1 MDKRIKLCFLDLV
14 GLRYNGNTLKKR
26 GLGGSESAIIFMSR
40 ELTKLGFNVTVF
52 CKCEEE
58 GIFDEVKYL
67 DISKAENNE
76 EYFDIMIASRSCL
89 PYVPLEYKEEVMK
102 NWGFNPEWTVNL
114 VNKCGYKVLWL
125 HDTFCAGD
133 EWLEYML
140 VDGIFDEVFTLSDWH
155 THYISKAEHGHR
167 PRTYEV
173 IKNKLYQTRN
183 GMTSYYDEVD
193 IEAKDKNLFVYNAS
207 ITKGMIPLLEDCWYR
222 IKEEIPEA
230 KLIIIGGYY
239 RGANADKPD
248 EQEKKYWEMR
258 EKYDG
263 KDGINFTGIITQKE
277 IADILCKASLFI
289 YPAVFPET
297 FGIST
302 IEAINYNVPVI
313 GCRFGAMEEMATES
327 TSYLIDFPFDY
338 DENQIYR
345 FVDKVKEAYYNDYLR
360 QQKMYAC
367 NAFKPWLG
375 WDKVALQWKQHLY
388 RKLGLYLNREE
399 TEKVRKING
408 NLIKLFGRRHINPE
422 DYYEDYNMDKKY
434 YIKIITPVYN
444 AENYIAD
451 CINSVAT
458 QLYDKYNMYIIDDL
472 STDNTFKIAE
482 ETINSLS
489 DKIKSKFV
497 LIKNKEKK
505 YALRNQ
511 VETIKKYAED
521 DDIIILLDGD
531 DKLNNDPDI
540 FNYINR
546 QYVEGVK
553 FTYGSCYSLADN
565 INLIAQPYPKK
576 VHQDKS
582 YRQHLFTWG
591 MPYTH
596 LRTFKKEI
604 FDMVDESNFK
614 DENGKYYKAGGD
626 NALFYPLI
634 EKCEENEI
642 RAIQRVLYIYND
654 LNPLNDYKVN
664 KEEQNKV
671 AKTIRENKKDGKKLN
686 VLIAIPTA
694 KNIETET
701 FKSIYRLKIPDN
713 VNTYFECFYGY
724 NIDQVR
730 NLIAYYTINNNFD
743 YVFCVDS
750 DIVLPEDTLEK
761 LLSHN
766 LDIVTG
772 VYIQRK
778 PDVCI
783 PEIYIK
789 NEYGGVVN
797 IDSNLLIEDKLM
809 EIAGCGFGCVLIKR
823 KVLEDIGYPQF
834 EYHSSIDFKD
844 TVSEDIDFCTKA
856 INKGYKIFV
865 DTSIKC
871 EHIANINLKI

>member
-1 MDKRIKLCFLDLV
+1 MLI
-14 GLRYNGNTLKKR
+14 NQMNKKKI
-26 GLGGSESAIIFMSR
+26 LGYAR
-40 ELTKLGFNVTVF
+40 
-52 CKCEEE
+52 
-58 GIFDEVKYL
+58 
-67 DISKAENNE
+67 
-76 EYFDIMIASRSCL
+76 
-89 PYVPLEYKEEVMK
+89 
-102 NWGFNPEWTVNL
+102 
-114 VNKCGYKVLWL
+114 
-125 HDTFCAGD
+125 
-133 EWLEYML
+133 
-140 VDGIFDEVFTLSDWH
+140 
-155 THYISKAEHGHR
+155 
-167 PRTYEV
+167 
-173 IKNKLYQTRN
+173 
-183 GMTSYYDEVD
+183 
-193 IEAKDKNLFVYNAS
+193 
-207 ITKGMIPLLEDCWYR
+207 
-222 IKEEIPEA
+222 
-230 KLIIIGGYY
+230 
-239 RGANADKPD
+239 
-248 EQEKKYWEMR
+248 
-258 EKYDG
+258 KYDG

-302 IEAINYNVPVI
+302 IEAINYNVPVV
-313 GCRFGAMEEMATES
+313 GCKFGAMEEMATES
-327 TSYLIDFPFDY
+327 TSYLIDFPFNY

-345 FVDKVKEAYYNDYLR
+345 FIDKVKEAYYNDYLR

-367 NAFKPWLG
+367 NAYKKWMG
-375 WDKVALQWKQHLY
+375 WDCVALQWKQHLY

-422 DYYEDYNMDKKY
+422 DYYEDYNLDEKY
-434 YIKIITPVYN
+434 QITVITPVYN

-451 CINSVAT
+451 CINSVAS
-458 QLYDKYNMYIIDDL
+458 QLYNDYKMYIIDDL

-489 DKIKSKFV
+489 DKIKGKFV

-546 QYVEGVK
+546 QYVEGAK

-766 LDIVTG
+766 LI
-772 VYIQRK
+772 
-778 PDVCI
+778 
-783 PEIYIK
+783 
-789 NEYGGVVN
+789 
-797 IDSNLLIEDKLM
+797 LLQAFIFKESLM
-809 EIAGCGFGCVLIKR
+809 F
-823 KVLEDIGYPQF
+823 
-834 EYHSSIDFKD
+834 
-844 TVSEDIDFCTKA
+844 VS
-856 INKGYKIFV
+856 
-865 DTSIKC
+865 
-871 EHIANINLKI
+871 LKFILKMNMWRSKYRF